1 MQNIPPAFVIL
12 LITGLGEVVVDVVVV
27 VAVVSGASVDI
38 LAVSI
43 KIMILEYT
51 RFKRSEMLAI
61 FE

>member
-61 FE
+61 VE

>member
-1 MQNIPPAFVIL
+1 MQNISPAFVIL
-12 LITGLGEVVVDVVVV
+12 LITGLGEGVVDVVVV

>member
-12 LITGLGEVVVDVVVV
+12 LINGLGEVVDDVVVV

-61 FE
+61 VE

>member
-1 MQNIPPAFVIL
+1 MQNISPAFVIL

-61 FE
+61 VE

>member
-12 LITGLGEVVVDVVVV
+12 LITGLGEGVVDVVVV

-61 FE
+61 VE

>member
-12 LITGLGEVVVDVVVV
+12 LITGLGEGVVDVVVV